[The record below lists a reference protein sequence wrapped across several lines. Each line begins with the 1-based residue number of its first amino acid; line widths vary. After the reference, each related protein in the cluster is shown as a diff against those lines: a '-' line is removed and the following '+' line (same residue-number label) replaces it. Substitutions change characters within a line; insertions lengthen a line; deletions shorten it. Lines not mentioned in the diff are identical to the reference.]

1 VLGGIA
7 VLALV
12 TGLLF
17 WFVVAPAN
25 RGPAMA

>member
-1 VLGGIA
+1 MIDVM

-17 WFVVAPAN
+17 PLAAGGGNWPEKYA
-25 RGPAMA
+25 